1 MLLLSTVLLTGCGL
15 ISSQSIYDGVRST
28 EKAKAVVNDKSRQEL
43 PPYDDYE
50 RQRQRQR
57 EPITP

>member
-1 MLLLSTVLLTGCGL
+1 MLLLSIVLLTGCGL

-28 EKAKAVVNDKSRQEL
+28 EKAKAVVTDKSRQEL

-50 RQRQRQR
+50 RQRQR
-57 EPITP
+57 